1 MGLYHLQRKG
11 EGAEICSHIVMEIL
25 KDIPIELDTEKVLE
39 KMNIRK
45 KREGMDEAIQ
55 EIISI
60 VLPIAKPKAM
70 YKVSYIDKK
79 MEDSVEIDGVKFTS
93 RVLRDNF
100 EKVQRVFPF
109 VATCGTELDELSIP
123 ESDFMK
129 CYYLDQIKELLPEEA
144 MSHLEKHLGNKY
156 GLGQVSEI
164 EPGSLESWPITQQK
178 ELFSLLGNVE
188 ENVGVRL
195 SDKFLM
201 VPVKSV
207 SGIYFPT
214 EIKFESCQLCP
225 REKCIGRKAPYDPE
239 RAKKYSEE
247 VTGRSN

>member
-25 KDIPIELDTEKVLE
+25 KDIPIELDTEKALE

-55 EIISI
+55 EVISI

-93 RVLRDNF
+93 RVLRDNL

-109 VATCGTELDELSIP
+109 VATCGTELDELSVP

-129 CYYLDQIKELLPEEA
+129 CYYLDQIKELLLEEA
-144 MSHLEKHLGNKY
+144 MSHLEKHLGHKY